1 MSADGMLRVVLVALA
16 VLNIGLT
23 VYHWRLIRRGQR
35 WHAEAVALQAEA
47 HKVLDRA
54 RALVAENVAAGTN
67 GHRPHG
73 EPARVAEP

>member
-1 MSADGMLRVVLVALA
+1 MLRVVLVALA
-16 VLNIGLT
+16 AVNIALT
-23 VYHWRLIRRGQR
+23 LYHWRLIRRGQR

-54 RALVAENVAAGTN
+54 RALITENAAAGTN

-73 EPARVAEP
+73 EPAREAEP